1 MESKKAEENQG
12 ASWWKEA
19 EAIDLQSYTYDLP
32 DDRIAKYPR
41 EVRDQSKLM
50 IYKNGEI
57 SHLQFTDI
65 TSQLPENTLL
75 VFNDTKV
82 IPARAHF
89 RKETGAV
96 IELLLL
102 HPELPTRVINDAML
116 VKHSC
121 VWECMIGNKKRW
133 KAGDTLT
140 NVIRVSNAEVHLK
153 VTYHDYGQ
161 NLVQLSW
168 DADVTFLDL
177 VKALGEIPL
186 PPYLNRDTEE
196 PDKETYQTVYA
207 HHDGAV
213 AAPTAGLHFTPRVF
227 DALAQKG
234 IRKSFLTLHVG
245 AGTFQPIKVEKVT
258 EHRMHSE
265 QVVFTRALINDLLQ
279 SVEHIVPVG
288 TTSLRSLESLYWYG
302 VKLFKKET
310 TVFNIEKLYPYPWED
325 SQLPSAQ
332 ESLQA
337 IADHMDGAQL
347 EEIVGETEI
356 FIFPGYRFRL
366 CRGIITNYHQPGSTL
381 ILLVAAFVGND
392 WKTIYSEALV
402 NNYRFLSYGDSS
414 LLWLNEV
421 AS

>member
-1 MESKKAEENQG
+1 MEGRKAAEEH
-12 ASWWKEA
+12 ALWRREA
-19 EAIDLQSYTYDLP
+19 EAIDLGSYSYDLP
-32 DDRIAKYPR
+32 DDRIAKYPM

-50 IYKNGEI
+50 VYKNGNI
-57 SHLQFTDI
+57 SHLRFTDI
-65 TSQLPENTLL
+65 TSQLPAHTLL

-89 RKETGAV
+89 KKETGAI

-133 KAGDTLT
+133 KVTDTLS
-140 NVIRVSNAEVHLK
+140 NVIHVHDEEVHLQ
-153 VTYHDYGQ
+153 VSYHDYER
-161 NLVQLSW
+161 NLVRLTW
-168 DADVTFLDL
+168 DADLTFLDL

-227 DALAQKG
+227 DALEQKG
-234 IRKSFLTLHVG
+234 IRTAFLTLHVG

-265 QVVFTRALINDLLQ
+265 QVVFTRALIADLLR
-279 SVEHIVPVG
+279 SVDHIVPVG

-310 TVFNIEKLYPYPWED
+310 TEFSIEKLYPYPWEEAE
-325 SQLPSAQ
+325 LPSPAQ
-332 ESLQA
+332 SLQA
-337 IADHMDGAQL
+337 IAEYMDAAGK

-381 ILLVAAFVGND
+381 ILLVAAFVGKD
-392 WKTIYSEALV
+392 WKTIYSEALA
-402 NNYRFLSYGDSS
+402 NDYRFLSYGDSS
-414 LLWLNEV
+414 LLWLIDE

>member
-1 MESKKAEENQG
+1 MKGKGTMEGDWREQAEG
-12 ASWWKEA
+12 
-19 EAIDLQSYTYDLP
+19 IDLSAFTYELP
-32 DDRIAKYPR
+32 DERIARYPM
-41 EVRDQSKLM
+41 EVRDQSKLL
-50 IYKNGEI
+50 IYSNGSI
-57 SHLQFTDI
+57 SHQRFDNLP
-65 TSQLPENTLL
+65 SNLPEHTLL

-89 RKETGAV
+89 RKETGAI

-102 HPELPTRVINDAML
+102 HPELPTRIIDDAML
-116 VKHSC
+116 VRNSC

-133 KAGDTLT
+133 KAGDILT
-140 NVIRVSNAEVHLK
+140 TEIAVNGTPVKLQVA
-153 VTYHDYGQ
+153 YHDYDQ

-168 DADVTFLDL
+168 DGGVPFLDL

-213 AAPTAGLHFTPRVF
+213 AAPTAGLHFTPAVF
-227 DALAQKG
+227 EALEKKG
-234 IRKSFLTLHVG
+234 IRTSFLTLHVG

-265 QVVFTRALINDLLQ
+265 QVVFTRQLVDDLIRSLDA
-279 SVEHIVPVG
+279 IVPVG

-302 VKLFKKET
+302 VKLFRKET
-310 TVFNIEKLYPYPWED
+310 AEFRIEKLYPYPFEENE
-325 SQLPSAQ
+325 LPTPSEA
-332 ESLQA
+332 LNA
-337 IADHMDGAQL
+337 IAKHMDAENL
-347 EEIVGETEI
+347 DHIVGETEI

-381 ILLVAAFVGND
+381 ILLVAAFVGDD
-392 WKTIYSEALV
+392 WERIYSEALSKG
-402 NNYRFLSYGDSS
+402 YRFLSYGDSS
-414 LLWLNEV
+414 LLWRT
-421 AS
+421 A